1 MTFTSKQVES
11 HACDFVFLF
20 CSAFNSA
27 FVARFS
33 SKSKLL
39 EIPEISALPTKF
51 LLLLLL
57 TLS

>member
-39 EIPEISALPTKF
+39 EIPALPTKF